1 MAKFFRS
8 IRQLMLSESK
18 FSKYLLYAIGEIV
31 LVVIGILIALSINN
45 WNEQRKANKN
55 EIVIFNSFL
64 TSIDGDLH
72 VYNGIFDYR
81 LGIKKNAI
89 DSLKKLIGTQ
99 EKVSDSIFMS
109 YYKDI
114 DRDIVGRFDSGPYDA
129 LKSNGL
135 NQISNPGL
143 RKDIVNTYQAVM
155 PAYINFLSIPSN
167 EFNTSITEL
176 ENQFLES
183 KVIPNKSSGWEF
195 ISLPSSDAIL
205 SDMRFIRVL
214 NMQEEKYFNYTY
226 RLEDMKEILTELR
239 GKIVVELNK
248 KLNNGI

>member
-8 IRQLMLSESK
+8 IRQLMFVESK

-31 LVVIGILIALSINN
+31 LLVIGILIALSINN

-55 EIVIFNSFL
+55 EVVILNSFL
-64 TSIDGDLH
+64 ASIDEDLN
-72 VYNGIFDYR
+72 VYNGIFEYR

-99 EKVSDSIFMS
+99 SKVSDSVFMS

-135 NQISNPGL
+135 NQISNPDL
-143 RKDIVNTYQAVM
+143 RKDIVNTYQAVL
-155 PAYINFLSIPSN
+155 PAYINFLNIPSE
-167 EFNTSITEL
+167 EFNATITEL
-176 ENQFLES
+176 ENQYLES
-183 KVIPNKSSGWEF
+183 KVIPNNSGGWEF
-195 ISLPSSDAIL
+195 ISVPSLDNIL
-205 SDMRFIRVL
+205 SDNRFINVL
-214 NMQEEKYFNYTY
+214 NMEERKYFNYIY
-226 RLEDMKEILTELR
+226 RLEDMKEILTKLR
-239 GKIVVELNK
+239 EKIVIDLNQ
-248 KLNNGI
+248 KLKNGD